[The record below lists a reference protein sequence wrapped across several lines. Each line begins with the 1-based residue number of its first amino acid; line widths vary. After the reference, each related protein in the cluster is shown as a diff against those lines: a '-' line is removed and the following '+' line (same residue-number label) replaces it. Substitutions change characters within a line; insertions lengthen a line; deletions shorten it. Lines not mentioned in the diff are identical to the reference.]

1 MSAFPRMY
9 LGNYLKKWNPEK
21 GAVLLQRP
29 SCGWLKKK
37 EIRDLL
43 SNTRKRQKKFIGL
56 TGNLRGPLMTAS
68 IKRQDVFL
76 VNFDP
81 TVGAEAKKTRPA
93 LVVSNNINNAHSPIV
108 SISPITSN
116 VTRVYSFEVEVL
128 AGIGG
133 LNTRSKVMVNQT
145 RAVDKVRLIRRLG
158 NLPDEIMEE
167 INNALKLHYGLE

>member
-1 MSAFPRMY
+1 MM
-9 LGNYLKKWNPEK
+9 
-21 GAVLLQRP
+21 
-29 SCGWLKKK
+29 
-37 EIRDLL
+37 
-43 SNTRKRQKKFIGL
+43 
-56 TGNLRGPLMTAS
+56 AS

-116 VTRVYSFEVEVL
+116 VTRVYSFEVEVS

-133 LNTRSKVMVNQT
+133 LKARSKVMVNQT
-145 RAVDKVRLIRRLG
+145 RAVDKVRLIKRLG
-158 NLPDEIMEE
+158 NLPDKIMEE
-167 INNALKLHYGLE
+167 IDNALKLHFSLE